1 VCDGIEDQD
10 GFSKFLGIILQKY
23 LKEMYL
29 RTISCRSRSTENV
42 ISETR
47 RLMPM
52 AQQNTSAS
60 ESTLKNSQNTTFNA
74 KGTREMKY

>member
-1 VCDGIEDQD
+1 
-10 GFSKFLGIILQKY
+10 
-23 LKEMYL
+23 MYL
-29 RTISCRSRSTENV
+29 RTISYRSRSTENV

-47 RLMPM
+47 RLMLM
-52 AQQNTSAS
+52 AQLNNTSAS